1 MVLPPFVA
9 KWRVRSWLQALPG
22 TCVYDLQLFD
32 VSAYINCMAVMF
44 LYSNNSVSPLVG
56 LYKSEAYQRYNKEVE
71 T

>member
-1 MVLPPFVA
+1 
-9 KWRVRSWLQALPG
+9 
-22 TCVYDLQLFD
+22 
-32 VSAYINCMAVMF
+32 MAVMF